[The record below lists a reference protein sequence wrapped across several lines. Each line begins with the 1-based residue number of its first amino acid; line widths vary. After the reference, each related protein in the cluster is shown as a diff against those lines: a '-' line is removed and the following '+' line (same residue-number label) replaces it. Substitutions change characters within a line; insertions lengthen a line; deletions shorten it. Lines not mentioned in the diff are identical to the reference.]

1 MQVPISPKLREDV
14 KKIMQKQMSVM
25 KKTMKDFYNKKEREG
40 NPLDF
45 KALQKD
51 ISLQLEF
58 RRYFIEVMTSQAIKL
73 IPKDIKFERVDA
85 NGVPCDWV
93 TCPNCEENKVLIWL
107 FGGGYTIGT

>member
-51 ISLQLEF
+51 LSLQLEF
-58 RRYFIEVMTSQAIKL
+58 RRYFIEVMTS
-73 IPKDIKFERVDA
+73 
-85 NGVPCDWV
+85 
-93 TCPNCEENKVLIWL
+93 
-107 FGGGYTIGT
+107 